1 MKNLFKSKILDEVSK
16 KLSELENSFIDITWD
31 TIETKKSANK
41 EFIGLLDNKRFY
53 LKKSYTF
60 SPL

>member
-31 TIETKKSANK
+31 TIETKKSTNK